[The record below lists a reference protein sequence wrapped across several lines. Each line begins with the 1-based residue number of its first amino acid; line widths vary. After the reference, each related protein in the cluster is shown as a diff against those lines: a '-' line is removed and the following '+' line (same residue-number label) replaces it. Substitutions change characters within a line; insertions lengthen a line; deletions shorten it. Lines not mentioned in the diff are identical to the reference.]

1 MKHGWNTGPRT
12 SRRQVLASGGAAALG
27 LMTPFGRRARADD
40 APVMLKPFDPNRPAG
55 KAPKDL
61 PARIGAVNPSPGG
74 LNQTIEDSMRKGAKD
89 FDIEFVAASGNGTA
103 ESVVEQ
109 GTLILNRGVG
119 MFYSFLTSLDAEAPM
134 LHRALD
140 AGVNCANVAGYP
152 CTMQINGSQAA
163 AGAKQANA
171 AIAWIKAKKLGDDA
185 QVVYLN
191 NAKSPFS
198 CRATSPS
205 APPSP
210 RPASSSSLTRPRRR
224 RRPKAATRP

>member
-1 MKHGWNTGPRT
+1 
-12 SRRQVLASGGAAALG
+12 
-27 LMTPFGRRARADD
+27 
-40 APVMLKPFDPNRPAG
+40 
-55 KAPKDL
+55 
-61 PARIGAVNPSPGG
+61 
-74 LNQTIEDSMRKGAKD
+74 MRKGAKD

-163 AGAKQANA
+163 AGAK
-171 AIAWIKAKKLGDDA
+171 
-185 QVVYLN
+185 
-191 NAKSPFS
+191 
-198 CRATSPS
+198 
-205 APPSP
+205 
-210 RPASSSSLTRPRRR
+210 
-224 RRPKAATRP
+224 